1 MAVLDRPLAW
11 RVEGV
16 RQAEAPSFDAVTM
29 VHFLYKTHLRRRI
42 EDMNVMVTQ
51 FEVDMV
57 LKVMSAVGFCL
68 ICLAIGRGIFD
79 RSIQEY
85 SKARYI
91 NGMIGLL
98 GGMFFFGS
106 FACSFCGISSIQG
119 TPHKDGV
126 YVEKDQD
133 YVKLNVPVTLSMSKI
148 SVTTEDGKKLPF
160 SYRNVDEMHYVSG
173 LCGGHSWRYTA
184 HRLIIDDKVAKR
196 KKILVAWDTEFGRE
210 TIELAYPLRW
220 VLLLTAVIPVVL
232 TMLGGAILSCLLK
245 RNECSA

>member
-1 MAVLDRPLAW
+1 
-11 RVEGV
+11 
-16 RQAEAPSFDAVTM
+16 
-29 VHFLYKTHLRRRI
+29 
-42 EDMNVMVTQ
+42 MNVMVTQ

-57 LKVMSAVGFCL
+57 LKVMSA
-68 ICLAIGRGIFD
+68 
-79 RSIQEY
+79 
-85 SKARYI
+85 I

-133 YVKLNVPVTLSMSKI
+133 YVKLDVPVTLSMSKI

-196 KKILVAWDTEFGRE
+196 KKFSSRGIQSSGGR
-210 TIELAYPLRW
+210 R
-220 VLLLTAVIPVVL
+220 
-232 TMLGGAILSCLLK
+232 
-245 RNECSA
+245 

>member
-42 EDMNVMVTQ
+42 EDMNVMATQ

-57 LKVMSAVGFCL
+57 LKVMSAIGFCL

-85 SKARYI
+85 RKAYHI
-91 NGMIGLL
+91 NSMIGLL
-98 GGMFFFGS
+98 GGMLLFGS
-106 FACSFCGISSIQG
+106 SASSIFGMSSIQG
-119 TPHKDGV
+119 TPHKYGV
-126 YVEKDQD
+126 YVNKHQD
-133 YVKLNVPVTLSMSKI
+133 YVKLDVPVTLSMSKI
-148 SVTTEDGKKLPF
+148 SVTTEDGEKLPF

-220 VLLLTAVIPVVL
+220 VLLLTAVIPVIL
-232 TMLGGAILSCLLK
+232 TMLGGAIVSYLLK
-245 RNECSA
+245 RDECSA

>member
-1 MAVLDRPLAW
+1 
-11 RVEGV
+11 
-16 RQAEAPSFDAVTM
+16 
-29 VHFLYKTHLRRRI
+29 
-42 EDMNVMVTQ
+42 MNVMVTQ

-57 LKVMSAVGFCL
+57 LKAMSAVGFCL

-85 SKARYI
+85 RKAYHI
-91 NGMIGLL
+91 NRMIGLL
-98 GGMFFFGS
+98 GGMLLFGS
-106 FACSFCGISSIQG
+106 SASSIFGMSSIQG
-119 TPHKDGV
+119 TPHKYGV
-126 YVEKDQD
+126 YVNKHQD
-133 YVKLNVPVTLSMSKI
+133 YVELDVPVTLSMSKI
-148 SVTTEDGKKLPF
+148 SVTTEDGEKLPF